1 MPFDKDKAK
10 RNLEGILEK
19 FNTDTDIALL
29 HEYHKLYKK
38 EVSLF
43 KRSWAAA
50 WLFMYYDKRE
60 TPSPRPAGNP
70 HPVDSPHPA
79 DGPRPV
85 GSTRPADSQRPV
97 DSPRTADKQ
106 ERVRGKKEDDSD
118 IKKASTA
125 VEISLPEEE
134 SKMLFI
140 SIGKN
145 RRLFPREVITLI
157 MSKCPV
163 TREDIGVIRILDNYS
178 FVQVKDTKA
187 DEIIAAL
194 TGHKFRGRTL
204 TVNYAKPKSADGEVS
219 K

>member
-1 MPFDKDKAK
+1 MAVEVEMPFDKDKAK

-60 TPSPRPAGNP
+60 TPSPRPAG
-70 HPVDSPHPA
+70 SPHSA
-79 DGPRPV
+79 DSPRPV
-85 GSTRPADSQRPV
+85 GRQADGQRPV
-97 DSPRTADKQ
+97 DGPRQADKQ
-106 ERVRGKKEDDSD
+106 EKIKGKKEDDSD
-118 IKKASTA
+118 IKKTSTA

-157 MSKCPV
+157 MSKCS
-163 TREDIGVIRILDNYS
+163 TAREDIGVIRILDNYS

>member
-1 MPFDKDKAK
+1 MPFDKEKAK

-60 TPSPRPAGNP
+60 TPSPRP
-70 HPVDSPHPA
+70 
-79 DGPRPV
+79 
-85 GSTRPADSQRPV
+85 V
-97 DSPRTADKQ
+97 DSPRQAGSPHSADSTRTAEKQ
-106 ERVRGKKEDDSD
+106 EKAKVKKEDNSE
-118 IKKASTA
+118 IKKTSAA
-125 VEISLPEEE
+125 VEQLLPEEE

-157 MSKCPV
+157 MSKSSAA
-163 TREDIGVIRILDNYS
+163 REDIGVIRILDNYS
-178 FVQVKDTKA
+178 FVQVRDTKA

-194 TGHKFRGRTL
+194 SGLKFRGRTL
-204 TVNYAKPKSADGEVS
+204 TVNYAKPKSADSDVS

>member
-1 MPFDKDKAK
+1 MPFDKEKAK
-10 RNLEGILEK
+10 QNIEGILEK
-19 FNTDTDIALL
+19 INSEIDITQL
-29 HEYHKLYKK
+29 HEYNKLFKK

-60 TPSPRPAGNP
+60 TPNQKSTNTPRLVNN
-70 HPVDSPHPA
+70 
-79 DGPRPV
+79 
-85 GSTRPADSQRPV
+85 QR
-97 DSPRTADKQ
+97 AA
-106 ERVRGKKEDDSD
+106 ERQDDSETR
-118 IKKASTA
+118 KPFSAAEVT
-125 VEISLPEEE
+125 LPEEE

-157 MSKCPV
+157 MTKCSVP
-163 TREDIGVIRILDNYS
+163 REDIGIIKILDNYS
-178 FVQVKDTKA
+178 FVQVRDVKA
-187 DEIIAAL
+187 DEIIATL

-204 TVNYAKPKSADGEVS
+204 TVNYAKPKSAESEAS

>member
-1 MPFDKDKAK
+1 MPFDKEKAK
-10 RNLEGILEK
+10 RNLEGILKK

-60 TPSPRPAGNP
+60 TPSPLPAG
-70 HPVDSPHPA
+70 
-79 DGPRPV
+79 
-85 GSTRPADSQRPV
+85 
-97 DSPRTADKQ
+97 SPRLAEKQ
-106 ERVRGKKEDDSD
+106 QKEKKEDNGE
-118 IKKASTA
+118 IKKTSAT
-125 VEISLPEEE
+125 VESLLPEEE
-134 SKMLFI
+134 SKMLFV

-157 MSKCPV
+157 MSKSSAA
-163 TREDIGVIRILDNYS
+163 REDIGIIRILDNYS
-178 FVQVKDTKA
+178 FVQIRDTKA
-187 DEIIAAL
+187 DEIITAL
-194 TGHKFRGRTL
+194 TGLKFRGRTL
-204 TVNYAKPKSADGEVS
+204 TVNYAKPKNPDGDIS